1 MLPKIL
7 LLSKQKNNFEGLIF
21 PSEDDVD
28 AQRRDNAVKIREQLN
43 QLNQAKG
50 NELYLEWLERNQDN
64 VDLVNRKISLNLQT
78 HDQALQYSNDQ
89 NRSSLK
95 KQLV

>member
-1 MLPKIL
+1 MV
-7 LLSKQKNNFEGLIF
+7 F

-28 AQRRDNAVKIREQLN
+28 AQRRENAIKIREQLN
-43 QLNQAKG
+43 QLHQAKG

-78 HDQALQYSNDQ
+78 HDQALYFSNDQ
-89 NRSSLK
+89 NRSALK
-95 KQLV
+95 KQLM

>member
-1 MLPKIL
+1 MASLKNATTRVEIANEQAKMLPKIL
-7 LLSKQKNNFEGLIF
+7 LLSKKKDGFEGLIF

-50 NELYLEWLERNQDN
+50 NELYLEWLERNQDS
-64 VDLVNRKISLNLQT
+64 VDLVNKKISL
-78 HDQALQYSNDQ
+78 
-89 NRSSLK
+89 SL
-95 KQLV
+95 